1 MYKLYWSKMTGVI
14 APQVL
19 LEEVGAEYE
28 KIVVDLEEE
37 ENFGA
42 EFLAVNPMAQIPA
55 MQLPDGT
62 VITESAAMTL
72 HITDCYPKAK
82 LAPAPGSS
90 DSAIFLR
97 WLIFMA
103 ASLYT
108 TDLRL
113 FYPDQFTN
121 DQNGHDGVMASG
133 RADMDRFFGI
143 LNDALEPG
151 PYLLGETF
159 SAADIY
165 LWMLAAWH
173 PEPAKMLA
181 INSRV
186 KQLVELVQSR
196 PATARVW
203 EEHKED

>member
-1 MYKLYWSKMTGVI
+1 MYKLYWSIMSGVI

-37 ENFGA
+37 ANFEP

-55 MQLPDGT
+55 LQLPDGT
-62 VITESAAMTL
+62 VMTESAAMVL
-72 HITDCYPKAK
+72 HITDRYPETK
-82 LAPAPGSS
+82 LAPIPGSS

-113 FYPDQFTN
+113 FYADQFTV
-121 DQNGHDGVMASG
+121 DPSGEDGVKASAQ
-133 RADMDRFFGI
+133 ADMDRFFGI
-143 LNDALEPG
+143 MNDALEPG
-151 PYLLGETF
+151 PYLLGQTF

-165 LWMLAAWH
+165 LWMLAGWH
-173 PEPAKMLA
+173 VDPEKLMELNPR
-181 INSRV
+181 IN
-186 KQLVELVQSR
+186 KLVDLVQAR
-196 PATARVW
+196 PAVAKVW
-203 EEHKED
+203 AEHN